1 MPNGTRVFN
10 SNKNSNNFEKEKN
23 FWNKSNSFQMNCIPM
38 RIGKGKRFNKNKIF
52 EEFYTSFESP
62 YEYYEI

>member
-1 MPNGTRVFN
+1 MQNETRVFDSN
-10 SNKNSNNFEKEKN
+10 SNKAFSGKEES

-52 EEFYTSFESP
+52 EEFDTSFEP
-62 YEYYEI
+62 LYEGYEI